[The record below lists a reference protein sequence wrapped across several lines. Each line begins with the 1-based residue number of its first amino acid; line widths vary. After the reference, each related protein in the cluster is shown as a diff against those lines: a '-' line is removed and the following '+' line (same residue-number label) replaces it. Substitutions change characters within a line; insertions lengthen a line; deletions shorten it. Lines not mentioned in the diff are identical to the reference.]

1 MVEEARRGE
10 VQLTGVSKS
19 FGDVHAVRELDL
31 TVPSGEF
38 LSMLGPSG
46 SGKTTVLRM
55 LAGFEDVTTGT
66 ITLSG
71 RDVTSVPPNERNVN
85 TVFQDYALFP
95 HMTIAQNVGYGLR
108 QRKGKNRLRWDKQ
121 LGYVA
126 RRHARRMARAR
137 GIWHH
142 PRLGRVITRWD
153 RLGQNVGRGA
163 GCRQLFRAFM
173 SSSKHR
179 SIILGTWRF
188 MGAGVVRAGGRM
200 YVHHVFEWHRR
211 PGNIHNYP

>member
-1 MVEEARRGE
+1 VAKAPAAMLGRLWRWLLIVTVAGAATITADGLPERPETAASAGEGWRFKPAERCLMRKVNGARQRRG
-10 VQLTGVSKS
+10 
-19 FGDVHAVRELDL
+19 
-31 TVPSGEF
+31 
-38 LSMLGPSG
+38 
-46 SGKTTVLRM
+46 
-55 LAGFEDVTTGT
+55 LA
-66 ITLSG
+66 
-71 RDVTSVPPNERNVN
+71 
-85 TVFQDYALFP
+85 
-95 HMTIAQNVGYGLR
+95 
-108 QRKGKNRLRWDKQ
+108 RLRWSRQ
-121 LGYVA
+121 VGYVA

-200 YVHHVFEWHRR
+200 YVHQVFEWHRR